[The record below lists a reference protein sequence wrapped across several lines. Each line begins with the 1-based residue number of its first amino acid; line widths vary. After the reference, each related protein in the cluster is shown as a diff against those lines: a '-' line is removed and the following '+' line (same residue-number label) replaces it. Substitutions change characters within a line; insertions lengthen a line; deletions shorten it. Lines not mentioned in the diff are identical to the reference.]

1 MERLADAEELLDGAL
16 DDPAALIGNLRDL
29 RRVNRWLGGVTLS
42 ATAID
47 AIVGYGRAGGGAA
60 VGPGVAPI
68 TVLDV
73 GTGGADIP
81 VALLER
87 ATRRGSALEVTGID
101 SRPEILAAAV
111 GADRRLT
118 ATAGLTLHVGDGRSL
133 PYPDG
138 AFDVVHTS
146 LVIHHLA
153 PADVAGLLHEMARV
167 ARRGVVVNDL
177 IRGRVAYAG
186 AWLLAHL
193 FTTNRFT
200 RHDGPLSVR
209 RAYTLTELIAVIE
222 DAGLRVVARDRG
234 LFGHRWAIAAVRAE
248 PPG

>member
-42 ATAID
+42 AKAID
-47 AIVGYGRAGGGAA
+47 AIVGDGRPAE
-60 VGPGVAPI
+60 PVAPPI
-68 TVLDV
+68 TGLDV

-87 ATRRGSALEVTGID
+87 AARRGARLEITGID
-101 SRPEILAAAV
+101 NRPEVLAAAV

-118 ATAGLTLHVGDGRSL
+118 AAAGLTLHVGDGRSL

-138 AFDVVHTS
+138 AFDVVHCS
-146 LVIHHLA
+146 LVVHHLA
-153 PADVAGLLHEMARV
+153 PADVEGLLREMSRV

-177 IRGRVAYAG
+177 VRGRLAYVG

-193 FTTNRFT
+193 LTTNRYT
-200 RHDGPLSVR
+200 RHDGPLSVQ
-209 RAYTLTELIAVIE
+209 RAYTLAELVSAIE
-222 DAGLRVVARDRG
+222 GAGLRIVARERG
-234 LFGHRWAIAAVRAE
+234 LFGHRWAIAAIRDGAA
-248 PPG
+248 G